1 MASVYSARFTGNV
14 CLIALDT
21 SAHNIVLS
29 VGVCQATLDCLSE
42 GSGSKISSDFWRMQN
57 ERMNVGPTQ
66 NAVTH
71 HTHTAVEALQASCR
85 ALVCVCV
92 CARVQGARSCPNLS
106 PTPHVSDL
114 LDSMVWRVTDTGSYT
129 NSRSSSHSTRFVG
142 ERAKDRGE
150 RRTGECPRGTAQS
163 SAGRRRGRRPHR

>member
-92 CARVQGARSCPNLS
+92 CVHVYKEHAHARISRPLHTYLIFS
-106 PTPHVSDL
+106 T
-114 LDSMVWRVTDTGSYT
+114 VWY
-129 NSRSSSHSTRFVG
+129 G
-142 ERAKDRGE
+142 E
-150 RRTGECPRGTAQS
+150 
-163 SAGRRRGRRPHR
+163 